1 MKDPKTELRLIFN
14 THIDVV
20 PPWFPSGRRRDPVL
34 AAKHKLGRDN
44 MNDEVP
50 VLKLFFNSKF
60 IF

>member
-34 AAKHKLGRDN
+34 AAKHKLGRED
-44 MNDEVP
+44 MNDEAL
-50 VLKLFFNSKF
+50 VLKPF
-60 IF
+60 